1 MLGFRKAAY
10 SLAKCTC
17 MLIRITLLLVGCPS
31 LWSRAKSRVA
41 AKANPSLLKCCQKQ
55 RVRTPQRIV
64 RWNTLINNRFQLQ
77 FLQGFA
83 NSDKGDS
90 NPGKHLSSPPAL
102 SPIPERRDPMGS
114 PSRQEMTPSPSRMLS
129 PSAQS
134 PRLLQ
139 SSSPIS
145 VPTSPSSASLTPNS
159 SALNFANPF
168 MSGAMNAQRQ
178 FQHLSSPGL
187 LPPGMNPFFPHAGMM
202 LPGGMPNPF
211 QRFPT
216 DPRIQQNLFDPTKQ
230 FPRPGWPGGLGGPQK
245 RSIID
250 DDEAGMTMDQ
260 KKLRLQSSMRM
271 LKDEPVPEG
280 YMRFR

>member
-1 MLGFRKAAY
+1 
-10 SLAKCTC
+10 
-17 MLIRITLLLVGCPS
+17 MLIRITLLVVAGPS
-31 LWSRAKSRVA
+31 LKSGAKSRVA
-41 AKANPSLLKCCQKQ
+41 AKAKSSLLNCCQKQ

-64 RWNTLINNRFQLQ
+64 RWNTQINNRFQLQ

-102 SPIPERRDPMGS
+102 SPIPERRDAMGSS
-114 PSRQEMTPSPSRMLS
+114 PSRQEMTPSPSRNMLS

-145 VPTSPSSASLTPNS
+145 VPSSPSSASLTPNS

-168 MSGAMNAQRQ
+168 MSSAMNVQRQ
-178 FQHLSSPGL
+178 FQQHLSSPSL

-216 DPRIQQNLFDPTKQ
+216 DPRMQQNLFDPTKQ

-245 RSIID
+245 RPHID